1 MDEQADDTP
10 GALSAR
16 IPVVLRM
23 PATPDSLTV
32 ARQVATGVAR
42 AAGMT
47 GEGVEDVKVA
57 VTEACTNAVRH
68 AYGAGRPGSVTL
80 AAWVDGGLLHLSVR
94 DRGEGFSPESAFQA
108 GVGLL
113 TIRAIARDAAVR
125 SDGANG
131 TEVTMS
137 FALSAD
143 A

>member
-1 MDEQADDTP
+1 MDETHDTP
-10 GALSAR
+10 GAQSAR

-23 PATPDSLTV
+23 PATADSLTV

-42 AAGMT
+42 AAGMA
-47 GEGVEDVKVA
+47 GERVEDVKVA

-68 AYGAGRPGSVTL
+68 AYGSGVPGSVTL
-80 AAWVDGGLLHLSVR
+80 AAWVAGGLLHLSIR
-94 DRGEGFSPESAFQA
+94 DRGTGFSPESASQA

-113 TIRAIARDAAVR
+113 TIRALAHEVGVR
-125 SDGANG
+125 SDGVGG

-137 FALSAD
+137 FPLSPD